1 MKRYC
6 FTLIELLVVIAII
19 AILAAMLLPALNQAR
34 ERARSTSC
42 LSNLNQTGT
51 VFRMYLDDYNG
62 VLLTYSSNPDCYWN
76 EALNNRKP
84 IREDQKSYFCPSLRP
99 SGANHDTFTTYGAFV
114 AAVALPAAYAADTG
128 GASGTN
134 WNRVDRELG
143 STPFIGCCARANNNA
158 GFYSMRIAAGSPG
171 GFTNVHNN
179 RGNLAYSD
187 GHAGSSTPQEFRE
200 TMRKVWKDDAKV
212 IYYRDA
218 ADGFKV
224 IN

>member
-1 MKRYC
+1 M
-6 FTLIELLVVIAII
+6 
-19 AILAAMLLPALNQAR
+19 
-34 ERARSTSC
+34 
-42 LSNLNQTGT
+42 
-51 VFRMYLDDYNG
+51 
-62 VLLTYSSNPDCYWN
+62 
-76 EALNNRKP
+76 
-84 IREDQKSYFCPSLRP
+84 
-99 SGANHDTFTTYGAFV
+99 
-114 AAVALPAAYAADTG
+114 ALPAAYSADTG

-179 RGNLAYSD
+179 RGNLVYSD

-212 IYYRDA
+212 VYYRDA

>member
-1 MKRYC
+1 MNSAARRSSAAAPGQQQYG
-6 FTLIELLVVIAII
+6 LL
-19 AILAAMLLPALNQAR
+19 Q
-34 ERARSTSC
+34 
-42 LSNLNQTGT
+42 
-51 VFRMYLDDYNG
+51 
-62 VLLTYSSNPDCYWN
+62 
-76 EALNNRKP
+76 
-84 IREDQKSYFCPSLRP
+84 
-99 SGANHDTFTTYGAFV
+99 H
-114 AAVALPAAYAADTG
+114 ADRG
-128 GASGTN
+128 RFA
-134 WNRVDRELG
+134 
-143 STPFIGCCARANNNA
+143 
-158 GFYSMRIAAGSPG
+158 G

>member
-1 MKRYC
+1 MCKFAFRDESLPLEQRVDD
-6 FTLIELLVVIAII
+6 LISRLTVEEKVFQLTHD
-19 AILAAMLLPALNQAR
+19 AASIPRLGI
-34 ERARSTSC
+34 RS
-42 LSNLNQTGT
+42 
-51 VFRMYLDDYNG
+51 Y
-62 VLLTYSSNPDCYWN
+62 CYWN
-76 EALNNRKP
+76 EALNNRKS

-99 SGANHDTFTTYGAFV
+99 SGSNHDTFTTYGAFI
-114 AAVALPAAYAADTG
+114 AAVALPAAYSANTG

-134 WNRVDRELG
+134 WNRGAPDLG
-143 STPFIGCCARANNNA
+143 STPFTGCSARA
-158 GFYSMRIAAGSPG
+158 AAGSPG